1 MLREAIESFIKAKD
15 PSAYMMVI
23 NIGQN
28 QECWE
33 ELVQFLLMARTSMK
47 EQTIDSELIFSYAKC
62 GDRYLGEM
70 ENFIG
75 DPNQADIL
83 KTADRCFD
91 NRLY

>member
-1 MLREAIESFIKAKD
+1 MLKESIESFIKAKD

-47 EQTIDSELIFSYAKC
+47 E
-62 GDRYLGEM
+62 
-70 ENFIG
+70 
-75 DPNQADIL
+75 
-83 KTADRCFD
+83 
-91 NRLY
+91 